1 MKDESDT
8 SSEVLDRLSS
18 VRLISPHNHLL
29 TGKQESPSHASA
41 SPSPTS
47 VSSITSLPNVTS
59 STNGNGTSLSHSIAA
74 SLPQQLDDLVRQQ
87 FLEHTLAAAAV
98 AASNFGFN
106 NPVINPEQARL
117 IQERLLQDYAGLPFG
132 LTSASSTRS
141 KSSSSDGG
149 SHGGSPISS
158 MSAAGGG
165 GKPKLKTGPKPV
177 RSPGTGSVASSTGS
191 REKVFVCQICN
202 RSFGY
207 KHVLQNH
214 ERTHTGEKPFE
225 CRECHKR
232 FTRDHHLK
240 THMRLHTGEKP
251 YHCNHCDRQFVQ
263 VANLRRHLRVHTGEK
278 PYACELCTSRFSDSN
293 QLKAHMLIH
302 KGEKPFQ
309 CKKCDGR
316 FRRRHHLMHHKCPK
330 DEANIGKPRRG
341 RRPKAYDQLH
351 ASASPSSFTSSRPG
365 SADEIMPMLTAVSS
379 TTSSNVPTRV
389 SNSFFNHHQQHLNHS
404 GSGLHHQQQ
413 HHHHHSHKSSPHSLP
428 AHLLSS
434 SSAGSLSSQMNSL
447 GTHFLAEHSVSK
459 SRRKPRVT
467 NRILPQSVEQ
477 HNSAMYGRDVDDD
490 DEQPEDDEDGMQT
503 QPLNLSRAPDL
514 KAASSKH
521 LTTHH
526 LKARH
531 LYNSSPLTTD
541 DDVLDLSRSRSD
553 AESEPEPIEEDEED
567 EEDEETNIKEE
578 EDEEEEEMEGELPNR
593 PEASSPRENGKEGGE
608 RKGGGGG
615 SGKQRQ
621 HYSAVGKHYSSNHIN
636 NNNNNN
642 NNHCHSKDT
651 ARTLFAANL
660 SELSGEK
667 AVLLENGNGS
677 LFDNLEAFARARAK
691 LDSLNSLKV
700 PSTNGS
706 LSSVP
711 LRITSL
717 SESKMQSAEAAL
729 ANE

>member
-1 MKDESDT
+1 MEH
-8 SSEVLDRLSS
+8 LHLF
-18 VRLISPHNHLL
+18 HN
-29 TGKQESPSHASA
+29 KW
-41 SPSPTS
+41 PTV
-47 VSSITSLPNVTS
+47 VSSLLDKVALQPGS
-59 STNGNGTSLSHSIAA
+59 SPLTRKCFPLTA
-74 SLPQQLDDLVRQQ
+74 QQ
-87 FLEHTLAAAAV
+87 
-98 AASNFGFN
+98 
-106 NPVINPEQARL
+106 RL

-132 LTSASSTRS
+132 LTSASSTWS
-141 KSSSSDGG
+141 KSSSSDG
-149 SHGGSPISS
+149 SHGGLPISS
-158 MSAAGGG
+158 MSAAGG
-165 GKPKLKTGPKPV
+165 GKPKLKTGPKPM

-278 PYACELCTSRFSDSN
+278 PYACELCNRRFSDSN
-293 QLKAHMLIH
+293 QLKIHMLIH

-316 FRRRHHLMHHKCPK
+316 FRRRHHLMRHKCPN

-341 RRPKAYDQLH
+341 RRSKAYDHLH
-351 ASASPSSFTSSRPG
+351 ASASPSSFTSNRPG
-365 SADEIMPMLTAVSS
+365 SADEIMHMLTAVSS

-389 SNSFFNHHQQHLNHS
+389 SNSFFNSNHHQQQQQHLNHS
-404 GSGLHHQQQ
+404 GGGLHHQQQ
-413 HHHHHSHKSSPHSLP
+413 HHHHHSHKSLSHSWP

-434 SSAGSLSSQMNSL
+434 SSSTGSLNSQMNSSS
-447 GTHFLAEHSVSK
+447 THFLAEHSVSK
-459 SRRKPRVT
+459 SRRKPCVT
-467 NRILPQSVEQ
+467 NRILPQSVEH
-477 HNSAMYGRDVDDD
+477 HNSALYNRDDED

-514 KAASSKH
+514 KIASSKH

-531 LYNSSPLTTD
+531 LYNSSPFTTD

-553 AESEPEPIEEDEED
+553 AESDPPAKGDKEDD
-567 EEDEETNIKEE
+567 EDEETNIKVEK
-578 EDEEEEEMEGELPNR
+578 DEEEEELEGELPNR
-593 PEASSPRENGKEGGE
+593 PETSSPRENGKEGGE
-608 RKGGGGG
+608 RNGGGGG

-621 HYSAVGKHYSSNHIN
+621 HYGAVGKHYSSNHINNN

-651 ARTLFAANL
+651 ARTLFDANL
-660 SELSGEK
+660 SELSCEKK
-667 AVLLENGNGS
+667 AVFLENGNGS
-677 LFDNLEAFARARAK
+677 LFDNLKAFARARAK

-717 SESKMQSAEAAL
+717 SESKMQSAEAVL

>member
-1 MKDESDT
+1 MKEESDT
-8 SSEVLDRLSS
+8 SSEVLERLSS
-18 VRLISPHNHLL
+18 VRLLSPHKHLL
-29 TGKQESPSHASA
+29 GNGKQESPSHASA

-59 STNGNGTSLSHSIAA
+59 STNGNGTSLSSTLA

-106 NPVINPEQARL
+106 NPVMNPDQARF
-117 IQERLLQDYAGLPFG
+117 IQERLLQDYASLPFG

-141 KSSSSDGG
+141 KSSSSDN
-149 SHGGSPISS
+149 SNGGSPISS
-158 MSAAGGG
+158 MTAA
-165 GKPKLKTGPKPV
+165 KPKLKTGPKPV

-341 RRPKAYDQLH
+341 RRPKAYDQLQQ
-351 ASASPSSFTSSRPG
+351 SASPSSFASSRPG

-379 TTSSNVPTRV
+379 TTSNVPT
-389 SNSFFNHHQQHLNHS
+389 SNSFY
-404 GSGLHHQQQ
+404 
-413 HHHHHSHKSSPHSLP
+413 HHHSNHQGNHKSPHNLP
-428 AHLLSS
+428 PHLLSS
-434 SSAGSLSSQMNSL
+434 AAALNNTSMPLT
-447 GTHFLAEHSVSK
+447 THFLAEHSVSK

-467 NRILPQSVEQ
+467 NRILPQSEQ
-477 HNSAMYGRDVDDD
+477 HHTGLYRHDVD
-490 DEQPEDDEDGMQT
+490 EQEDDEDGMQT
-503 QPLNLSRAPDL
+503 QPLNLSQTPDL
-514 KAASSKH
+514 KAVTKLS
-521 LTTHH
+521 TH
-526 LKARH
+526 LKSRH
-531 LYNSSPLTTD
+531 LCTSSPVNTD

-553 AESEPEPIEEDEED
+553 AESEPEPIEEDED
-567 EEDEETNIKEE
+567 EE
-578 EDEEEEEMEGELPNR
+578 EDEESNIKSDEEMESDLTHHSE
-593 PEASSPRENGKEGGE
+593 SSPRENGQDGGF
-608 RKGGGGG
+608 
-615 SGKQRQ
+615 KQR
-621 HYSAVGKHYSSNHIN
+621 HHFTMSKHFSSNNHIN
-636 NNNNNN
+636 NNN
-642 NNHCHSKDT
+642 HCSKDA

-660 SELSGEK
+660 SELTGEKK

-677 LFDNLEAFARARAK
+677 LYSNLEAFARARAK
-691 LDSLNSLKV
+691 LDSFNKLNV

-706 LSSVP
+706 SLSVP

-717 SESKMQSAEAAL
+717 SESKMAAEAL